1 MKFNPVMP
9 MLQGA
14 KEFFTTLTTA
24 LGLTTKTDYR
34 NESLPYTAKD
44 SSVQIKGTVGLSTTK
59 DQRTKTPIPGSC

>member
-9 MLQGA
+9 FLQGA

-34 NESLPYTAKD
+34 NEFLPYIA
-44 SSVQIKGTVGLSTTK
+44 QIPRRK
-59 DQRTKTPIPGSC
+59 